1 MNFLP
6 HSLRTALFTLACA
19 VLISSCATLHMDEG
33 TVAYEQLRYQDA
45 IHHLGKAV
53 QRNATPEAY
62 RMLAAAYAKVNA
74 IDEAAMAYGLLCAGP
89 HAEDDDRTAYAR
101 ILMSQGKYDQAS
113 EILDAV
119 SARNPTDMMARSLQ
133 ISAMGAEDVRNDS
146 TAYELTALETPGVLT
161 AFSPCVY
168 GDRLIFTG
176 SIEKMGAL
184 DPYTDLSYTDLYSMP
199 ISGGKPVPLE
209 GANGP
214 YHDGIATVSPDGKM
228 LVYTRSSHQEE
239 KSRRLTSESD
249 VNNTTIYYARRN
261 AQDTGWEKPIEI
273 GLSDGRFMFA
283 HPAFSAD
290 GERLYFSS
298 NYPGGS
304 GGMDIWYIKRNG
316 NTWQFPAVNLG
327 PVVNSPGN
335 EVFPQPQGT
344 DTLYYASDAH
354 FTLGGLDVV
363 YSTKGDSIWS
373 APHHLGYPLN
383 SRSDDFGIAFDK
395 DKGNRSGWVSS
406 DRGGYDQIFAFTIN
420 PSPLDVR
427 GRVVEAHSRQPIPY
441 AKLRLIDVQDGSA
454 FNITADKD
462 GHFEARLPHAHK
474 YEIQASMDL
483 FFSNEKAFLTPADP
497 IMREMN
503 LVIDLVPVDDLTMDE
518 FVSELSAGD
527 VFQLP
532 EINWDY
538 DSYSLRE
545 SSMPTLDIVA
555 EFLVNNPNIVVE
567 LQSHCD
573 SRGQNDYNQRLS
585 DHRARSAALY
595 LTDRS
600 VSSDQVVP
608 IGKGE
613 SQLKNECAN
622 LVPCSEAKHEQNRR
636 TEFVIVNVE

>member
-6 HSLRTALFTLACA
+6 YSLRTALFTMAGA

-53 QRNATPEAY
+53 QGNATPEAY

-74 IDEAAMAYGLLCAGP
+74 TDEAAMAYGLLCAGP
-89 HAEDDDRTAYAR
+89 HAEDDDRIAYAR
-101 ILMSQGKYDQAS
+101 ILMSQGKYDRAS

-119 SARNPTDMMARSLQ
+119 SARNPADMMARSLQ
-133 ISAMGAEDVRNDS
+133 ISAMGAEDIRRDS
-146 TAYELTALETPGVLT
+146 TAYELTAMETPGVLA

-168 GDRLIFTG
+168 GDQLIFTG
-176 SIEKMGAL
+176 SIEKMGAR

-199 ISGGKPVPLE
+199 ISGGKPTPLE

-214 YHDGIATVSPDGKM
+214 YHDGVATVSPDGKM
-228 LVYTRSSHQEE
+228 LVYTRSSHKEE
-239 KSRRLTSESD
+239 KARRLTSEGD

-273 GLSDGRFMFA
+273 GLTDGKFMFA

-316 NTWQFPAVNLG
+316 NTWQFPPVNLG

-335 EVFPQPQGT
+335 EVFPQPQGN

-363 YSTKGDSIWS
+363 YAIKGDSTWS

-383 SRSDDFGIAFDK
+383 SRSDDFGIVFA
-395 DKGNRSGWVSS
+395 KGNRSGWVSS

-483 FFSNEKAFLTPADP
+483 FFSNEQAFLTPADP
-497 IMREMN
+497 IMREMD
-503 LVIDLVPVDDLTMDE
+503 LVIDLLPVDDLTMSE

-538 DSYSLRE
+538 DSYSLRK

-555 EFLVNNPNIVVE
+555 EFLANNPNIVVE

-573 SRGQNDYNQRLS
+573 SRGQNVYNQRLS
-585 DHRARSAALY
+585 DRRARSAARY
-595 LTDRS
+595 LTDRG

-622 LVPCSEAKHEQNRR
+622 RVPCSEAKHEQNRR